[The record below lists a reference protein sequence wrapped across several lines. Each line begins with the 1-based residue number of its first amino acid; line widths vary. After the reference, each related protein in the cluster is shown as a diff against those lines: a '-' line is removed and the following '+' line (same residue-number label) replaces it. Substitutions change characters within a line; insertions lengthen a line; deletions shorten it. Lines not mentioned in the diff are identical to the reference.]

1 MSIFQKITNLLFEEN
16 DVDVIAEDELED
28 ISLQEEE
35 KQKEK
40 RMAKAAAAEKE
51 AKQAAVKPQPQ
62 PSKPEATP
70 KDSAEL
76 KKAVR
81 IDLKEDKN
89 PKTVPSSK
97 RSFSSVSHRSIV
109 LEEQK
114 EFAVTPVIS
123 PIFGASDA
131 AADKAKKN
139 TSVLLPKSKKQN
151 PLGTVISPYYGLGEL
166 EEMEEQAKEDILRKA
181 EEMEAEEDFVAFEES
196 ENIELDETDLNS
208 IPLDDLIVD
217 NDAAEDEEDM
227 MQISLFGDSTPIRE
241 SDNENKKV

>member
-40 RMAKAAAAEKE
+40 RLAKAAAAEKE
-51 AKQAAVKPQPQ
+51 AKQTAANQQPQ
-62 PSKPEATP
+62 LE
-70 KDSAEL
+70 DSSEL

-81 IDLKEDKN
+81 IDLKEEKDSK
-89 PKTVPSSK
+89 KATASK
-97 RSFSSVSHRSIV
+97 RSYSSVSHRSTV

-114 EFAVTPVIS
+114 EFEFTPVIS
-123 PIFGASDA
+123 PIFGASDVET
-131 AADKAKKN
+131 DKAKKN

-181 EEMEAEEDFVAFEES
+181 EKIESEEDFVAFEES
-196 ENIELDETDLNS
+196 EKIELDETDLDS

-217 NDAAEDEEDM
+217 NDTEEDEEDM
-227 MQISLFGDSTPIRE
+227 MQISLFGDSTPIKE

>member
-40 RMAKAAAAEKE
+40 RLAKAAAAEKE
-51 AKQAAVKPQPQ
+51 AKQTAANQQPQ
-62 PSKPEATP
+62 PKKQEA
-70 KDSAEL
+70 KLEDSSEL

-81 IDLKEDKN
+81 IDLKEA
-89 PKTVPSSK
+89 TASK
-97 RSFSSVSHRSIV
+97 RSYSSVSHRSTV

-114 EFAVTPVIS
+114 EFEFTPVIS
-123 PIFGASDA
+123 PIFGASDVET
-131 AADKAKKN
+131 DKAKKN

-181 EEMEAEEDFVAFEES
+181 EEIESEEDFVAFEES
-196 ENIELDETDLNS
+196 EKIELDETDLDS

-217 NDAAEDEEDM
+217 NDTEEDEEDM
-227 MQISLFGDSTPIRE
+227 MQISLFGDSTPIKE

>member
-40 RMAKAAAAEKE
+40 RLAKAAAAEKE
-51 AKQAAVKPQPQ
+51 AKQTAANQQPQ
-62 PSKPEATP
+62 PKKQEA
-70 KDSAEL
+70 KLEDSSEL

-81 IDLKEDKN
+81 IDLKEEKDSK
-89 PKTVPSSK
+89 KATASK
-97 RSFSSVSHRSIV
+97 RSYSSVSHRSTV

-114 EFAVTPVIS
+114 EFEFTPVIS
-123 PIFGASDA
+123 PIFGASDVET
-131 AADKAKKN
+131 DKAKKN

-181 EEMEAEEDFVAFEES
+181 EKIERPERCSHRRRAAPYMERQGRSGRRERLLAG
-196 ENIELDETDLNS
+196 LLHLLH
-208 IPLDDLIVD
+208 PLCSTGVRPGT
-217 NDAAEDEEDM
+217 AAGM
-227 MQISLFGDSTPIRE
+227 AAI
-241 SDNENKKV
+241 